1 MEVEVVIGRE
11 GGGGVG
17 GHHDRRQRRVAVDLP
32 ASVGGR
38 SCRAARAVDVS
49 MVGCLL
55 RCETGLD
62 SGAVVDL
69 QLDLPDGPLRT
80 KARVAQSSVDGHSLP
95 GPARYLTGLE
105 FLGLAAAD
113 EPRLLSFIEAE
124 SRRSA
129 GAEPTPS

>member
-1 MEVEVVIGRE
+1 VIQREV
-11 GGGGVG
+11 GGGVG
-17 GHHDRRQRRVAVDLP
+17 GPTRRERRVAVDLS

-38 SCRAARAVDVS
+38 SSQAARALDVS

-55 RCETGLD
+55 RCEAGLD

-69 QLDLPDGPLRT
+69 QIDLPDGPLRT
-80 KARVAQSSVDGHSLP
+80 KARVAQSSVDGDSLP
-95 GPARYLTGLE
+95 GPPRYLNGLE

-113 EPRLLSFIEAE
+113 EPRLRSFIEAE

-129 GAEPTPS
+129 GAAETPS

>member
-1 MEVEVVIGRE
+1 MIEREVGRGIGGRQ
-11 GGGGVG
+11 
-17 GHHDRRQRRVAVDLP
+17 DRRHRRVMVDLP

-38 SCRAARAVDVS
+38 TCRAARALDVS

-55 RCETGLD
+55 RCDAGLD

-80 KARVAQSSVDGHSLP
+80 KARVAQSSVDGDSLP
-95 GPARYLTGLE
+95 GPARYLNGLE
-105 FLGLAAAD
+105 FLGLTAAD
-113 EPRLLSFIEAE
+113 EPRLRSFIETE

-129 GAEPTPS
+129 GAEPSPS

>member
-1 MEVEVVIGRE
+1 MERE
-11 GGGGVG
+11 TGGGVG
-17 GHHDRRQRRVAVDLP
+17 GRHNRRERRVTVDLP

-38 SCRAARAVDVS
+38 SCWAARALDVS
-49 MVGCLL
+49 LMGCLL
-55 RCETGLD
+55 RCEAALD

-80 KARVAQSSVDGHSLP
+80 KARVAQSSVDGDSLP
-95 GPARYLTGLE
+95 GPPRYLTGLE

-113 EPRLLSFIEAE
+113 EPRLRSFIEAE

-129 GAEPTPS
+129 GAGQTPS